1 MCAAARRPQA
11 NMYDLAMTIYFGM
24 YGATMTTNSELF
36 WGPNSIMM
44 LPYMSSVGDAQ
55 SAFFQRMTGL
65 GFAIMSLGY
74 AKCGV
79 SKDAWIKQTMLF
91 HVVSTPIFFLQ
102 CASDDGTSFTP
113 WVWYR
118 ALRRRGGCL
127 HFLRHRRD
135 AIDATRHYG
144 SVRSPNRHQRRA
156 GWLGLHRDVKEQDE
170 VDVSTVRRGTLW
182 SLTPRRPHP
191 FDS

>member
-1 MCAAARRPQA
+1 
-11 NMYDLAMTIYFGM
+11 MYDLAMTIYFGM

-91 HVVSTPIFFLQ
+91 HVISTPIFFLT

-118 ALRRRGGCL
+118 ALRRRGGVPS
-127 HFLRHRRD
+127 FSTPSTRGHRRD
-135 AIDATRHYG
+135 ASPRFRSQSKSPSTSRWLAGATRRCPRAR
-144 SVRSPNRHQRRA
+144 RSRLPRHA
-156 GWLGLHRDVKEQDE
+156 
-170 VDVSTVRRGTLW
+170 
-182 SLTPRRPHP
+182 
-191 FDS
+191 

>member
-1 MCAAARRPQA
+1 
-11 NMYDLAMTIYFGM
+11 MYDLAMTIYFGM

-36 WGPNSIMM
+36 WGPDSIMM
-44 LPYMSSVGDAQ
+44 LPYMSSAADAQ

-118 ALRRRGGCL
+118 AAAASRRVPSFSTPSTRRVTTL
-127 HFLRHRRD
+127 PSFLSGPRRWRH
-135 AIDATRHYG
+135 G
-144 SVRSPNRHQRRA
+144 SARSPNRHQHRVGR
-156 GWLGLHRDVKEQDE
+156 LGVH
-170 VDVSTVRRGTLW
+170 
-182 SLTPRRPHP
+182 
-191 FDS
+191 

>member
-1 MCAAARRPQA
+1 
-11 NMYDLAMTIYFGM
+11 
-24 YGATMTTNSELF
+24 
-36 WGPNSIMM
+36 
-44 LPYMSSVGDAQ
+44 MSSAADAQ

-127 HFLRHRRD
+127 HFLSGR
-135 AIDATRHYG
+135 AIDVTRHHG
-144 SVRSPNRHQRRA
+144 FPSAVQIAINIALA
-156 GWLGLHRDVKEQDE
+156 GWGYTEMAK
-170 VDVSTVRRGTLW
+170 SKTK
-182 SLTPRRPHP
+182 
-191 FDS
+191 

>member
-1 MCAAARRPQA
+1 
-11 NMYDLAMTIYFGM
+11 
-24 YGATMTTNSELF
+24 MTTNSELF
-36 WGPNSIMM
+36 WGPDSIMM
-44 LPYMSSVGDAQ
+44 LPYMSSAADAQ

-91 HVVSTPIFFLQ
+91 HVISTPIFFLQ

-118 ALRRRGGCL
+118 AFCGVPFIY
-127 HFLRHRRD
+127 H
-135 AIDATRHYG
+135 AIDASCHHG
-144 SVRSPNRHQRRA
+144 SARSPNRHQHRVGR
-156 GWLGLHRDVKEQDE
+156 LGVH
-170 VDVSTVRRGTLW
+170 
-182 SLTPRRPHP
+182 
-191 FDS
+191 

>member
-1 MCAAARRPQA
+1 
-11 NMYDLAMTIYFGM
+11 MYDLAMTIYFGM

-36 WGPNSIMM
+36 WGPDSIMM
-44 LPYMSSVGDAQ
+44 LPYMSSAADAQ

-91 HVVSTPIFFLQ
+91 HVISTPIFFLQ

-113 WVWYR
+113 WVWYLQIAINI
-118 ALRRRGGCL
+118 ALAAWGCNAVL
-127 HFLRHRRD
+127 KWRLQSGSASLRHRG
-135 AIDATRHYG
+135 AQ
-144 SVRSPNRHQRRA
+144 SRRRE
-156 GWLGLHRDVKEQDE
+156 GRLL
-170 VDVSTVRRGTLW
+170 
-182 SLTPRRPHP
+182 PR
-191 FDS
+191 

>member
-1 MCAAARRPQA
+1 
-11 NMYDLAMTIYFGM
+11 
-24 YGATMTTNSELF
+24 
-36 WGPNSIMM
+36 
-44 LPYMSSVGDAQ
+44 MSSAADAQ

-91 HVVSTPIFFLQ
+91 HVISTPIFFLQ

-118 ALRRRGGCL
+118 GFCGVEEGALNF
-127 HFLRHRRD
+127 H
-135 AIDATRHYG
+135 AIDATP
-144 SVRSPNRHQRRA
+144 STRRVTTFPSAVQIAINIALA
-156 GWLGLHRDVKEQDE
+156 GWGYTEMSK
-170 VDVSTVRRGTLW
+170 SKTK
-182 SLTPRRPHP
+182 
-191 FDS
+191 

>member
-1 MCAAARRPQA
+1 
-11 NMYDLAMTIYFGM
+11 MYDLAMTIYFGM

-36 WGPNSIMM
+36 WGPDSIMM

-91 HVVSTPIFFLQ
+91 HVGGPVWKSTSEL
-102 CASDDGTSFTP
+102 G
-113 WVWYR
+113 
-118 ALRRRGGCL
+118 
-127 HFLRHRRD
+127 
-135 AIDATRHYG
+135 YG
-144 SVRSPNRHQRRA
+144 QRR
-156 GWLGLHRDVKEQDE
+156 
-170 VDVSTVRRGTLW
+170 VDGMGRLKFDFHTGRLDSDLLPPVRER
-182 SLTPRRPHP
+182 
-191 FDS
+191 

>member
-1 MCAAARRPQA
+1 
-11 NMYDLAMTIYFGM
+11 MYDLAMTIYFGM

-36 WGPNSIMM
+36 WGPDSIMM
-44 LPYMSSVGDAQ
+44 LPYMSSAADAQ

-91 HVVSTPIFFLQ
+91 HVISTPIFFLQ

-118 ALRRRGGCL
+118 AFCGVEEGAFIF
-127 HFLRHRRD
+127 H
-135 AIDATRHYG
+135 AIDATCHHASFVSLGAASMASRFR
-144 SVRSPNRHQRRA
+144 SQSKSPSTSRSPA
-156 GWLGLHRDVKEQDE
+156 GA
-170 VDVSTVRRGTLW
+170 TLK
-182 SLTPRRPHP
+182 
-191 FDS
+191 

>member
-1 MCAAARRPQA
+1 
-11 NMYDLAMTIYFGM
+11 MYDLAMTIYFGM

-91 HVVSTPIFFLQ
+91 HVISTPIFFLQ

-127 HFLRHRRD
+127 HFPRHRRD
-135 AIDATRHYG
+135 VSPRFRSQSKSPSTSLSRDGATLRC
-144 SVRSPNRHQRRA
+144 RRA
-156 GWLGLHRDVKEQDE
+156 
-170 VDVSTVRRGTLW
+170 RR
-182 SLTPRRPHP
+182 SR
-191 FDS
+191 

>member
-1 MCAAARRPQA
+1 
-11 NMYDLAMTIYFGM
+11 
-24 YGATMTTNSELF
+24 MTTNSELF

-113 WVWYR
+113 WVWYLQIAINV
-118 ALRRRGGCL
+118 AL
-127 HFLRHRRD
+127 
-135 AIDATRHYG
+135 
-144 SVRSPNRHQRRA
+144 A
-156 GWLGLHRDVKEQDE
+156 GWGYTEMSKSKTKEAPPAR
-170 VDVSTVRRGTLW
+170 VDVPRRGTLRSMKE
-182 SLTPRRPHP
+182 SLTPRRPRP
-191 FDS
+191 LRSST

>member
-1 MCAAARRPQA
+1 
-11 NMYDLAMTIYFGM
+11 MYDLAMTIYFGM

-36 WGPNSIMM
+36 WGPDSIMM
-44 LPYMSSVGDAQ
+44 LPARRCVESNFGRPMPSTRRCPCHDHLTHCLISTQYMSATGDAQ

-79 SKDAWIKQTMLF
+79 SKDAWIKQTMIF
-91 HVVSTPIFFLQ
+91 HVISTPIFFLQ

-127 HFLRHRRD
+127 HFPRHRRD
-135 AIDATRHYG
+135 VPPRSRPFLSGPRRWRHHV
-144 SVRSPNRHQRRA
+144 SVRSPNRHQHRARR
-156 GWLGLHRDVKEQDE
+156 LGLH
-170 VDVSTVRRGTLW
+170 
-182 SLTPRRPHP
+182 
-191 FDS
+191 

>member
-1 MCAAARRPQA
+1 MS
-11 NMYDLAMTIYFGM
+11 
-24 YGATMTTNSELF
+24 AT
-36 WGPNSIMM
+36 
-44 LPYMSSVGDAQ
+44 GDAQ

-91 HVVSTPIFFLQ
+91 HVISTPIFFLQ

-118 ALRRRGGCL
+118 AFCGVDEGCL

-135 AIDATRHYG
+135 LVITIPLAVQIAINIAL
-144 SVRSPNRHQRRA
+144 A
-156 GWLGLHRDVKEQDE
+156 GWGYTEMSK
-170 VDVSTVRRGTLW
+170 SKTK
-182 SLTPRRPHP
+182 
-191 FDS
+191 

>member
-1 MCAAARRPQA
+1 
-11 NMYDLAMTIYFGM
+11 MYDLAMTIYFGM

-91 HVVSTPIFFLQ
+91 HVISTPIFFLQ
-102 CASDDGTSFTP
+102 CCSDDGTSFTP

-118 ALRRRGGCL
+118 AAAASRRVPSFFTPSTR
-127 HFLRHRRD
+127 RHRRD
-135 AIDATRHYG
+135 VSPRFRPQSKSPSTSRSPAGATRRCPRAR
-144 SVRSPNRHQRRA
+144 RSRLPRHA
-156 GWLGLHRDVKEQDE
+156 
-170 VDVSTVRRGTLW
+170 
-182 SLTPRRPHP
+182 
-191 FDS
+191 

>member
-1 MCAAARRPQA
+1 
-11 NMYDLAMTIYFGM
+11 MYDLAMTIYFGM

-79 SKDAWIKQTMLF
+79 SKDAWIKQTMIF
-91 HVVSTPIFFLQ
+91 HVGLVWKSTSEL
-102 CASDDGTSFTP
+102 G
-113 WVWYR
+113 YR
-118 ALRRRGGCL
+118 A
-127 HFLRHRRD
+127 D
-135 AIDATRHYG
+135 AVTATTLMAWARNLI
-144 SVRSPNRHQRRA
+144 STQAPTSRPARA
-156 GWLGLHRDVKEQDE
+156 
-170 VDVSTVRRGTLW
+170 RGTRTRTVFVIKRTARSGW
-182 SLTPRRPHP
+182 PRSR
-191 FDS
+191 SGVSCLMLAQGRL

>member
-1 MCAAARRPQA
+1 MSAAA
-11 NMYDLAMTIYFGM
+11 
-24 YGATMTTNSELF
+24 
-36 WGPNSIMM
+36 
-44 LPYMSSVGDAQ
+44 DAQ

-113 WVWYR
+113 WVWY
-118 ALRRRGGCL
+118 LQIVINIVL
-127 HFLRHRRD
+127 
-135 AIDATRHYG
+135 
-144 SVRSPNRHQRRA
+144 A
-156 GWLGLHRDVKEQDE
+156 GWGFTEMSK
-170 VDVSTVRRGTLW
+170 SKTK
-182 SLTPRRPHP
+182 
-191 FDS
+191 

>member
-1 MCAAARRPQA
+1 
-11 NMYDLAMTIYFGM
+11 MYDLAMTIYFGM

-36 WGPNSIMM
+36 WGPDSIMM
-44 LPYMSSVGDAQ
+44 LPYMSSAGDAQ

-91 HVVSTPIFFLQ
+91 HVISTPIFFLQ

-118 ALRRRGGCL
+118 AFCGVEEGCL

-135 AIDATRHYG
+135 LVITIPLAVQIAINIAL
-144 SVRSPNRHQRRA
+144 A
-156 GWLGLHRDVKEQDE
+156 GWGYTEMSK
-170 VDVSTVRRGTLW
+170 SKTK
-182 SLTPRRPHP
+182 
-191 FDS
+191 